1 MDFRKFYIPT
11 VNVSR
16 RNFAKIFTAGS
27 VSFLSA
33 IYTKPILSSPKPPS
47 LKYLYNFSVDSF
59 MITNTRSRHEDT
71 DFIAASVAVAG
82 RPTRSASQS
91 LGDLNNGTYPTAIM
105 FKDIEVGENETAVF
119 TYNIVNNGHSDP
131 STVEKTLIEGT
142 KTLATKGAELAAKA
156 AGPAIGAAL
165 GASIGTGV
173 VPLIGTALGA
183 LAGWVVSY
191 GGDLLF
197 ANCDGAV
204 ASAVHTFS
212 GKQLREGTKQVGK
225 LSDTDY
231 HEGKESPDGC
241 GGNSKYYVNWTIKLG
256 RVIAVNEGVAPPSTA
271 QGLLQALQA
280 INIDYSL
287 TEFQILDWL
296 GNSYSLYPQFAKG
309 ILKFLDTQ
317 QLKNKVYLDVIFYNY
332 KELGG
337 KVVSNSLD
345 GSLDSEIL
353 KKAIVEGYETRNG
366 ISVLSFEDIV
376 KLRP

>member
-1 MDFRKFYIPT
+1 MNFRKFYIPT

-16 RNFAKIFTAGS
+16 RNFAKIFTAGT

-33 IYTKPILSSPKPPS
+33 IYTKPTLSSPKPPS

-59 MITNTRSRHEDT
+59 TITNTRSRHEDT

-105 FKDIEVGENETAVF
+105 FKDVEVGENETAVF

-131 STVEKTLIEGT
+131 STVEKTLLEAT
-142 KTLATKGAELAAKA
+142 ETLATKGAELAVKA

-173 VPLIGTALGA
+173 VPIIGTALGA

-191 GGDLLF
+191 GGGLLF

-212 GKQLREGTKQVGK
+212 GKQLREGTRLVGQ
-225 LSDTDY
+225 LSNSDYQPGTD
-231 HEGKESPDGC
+231 SPAGC
-241 GGNSKYYVNWTIKLG
+241 GSNSQYNVNWTIKLG
-256 RVIAVNEGVAPPSTA
+256 RVIAFNEGVVPPSTA

-280 INIDYSL
+280 INIDYSVA
-287 TEFQILDWL
+287 ESQILDWL
-296 GNSYSLYPQFAKG
+296 GNPYSLYPQFAKG
-309 ILKFLDTQ
+309 ILKLLDIQ
-317 QLKNKVYLDVIFYNY
+317 QLNNKVYLDVIFYNY

-345 GSLDSEIL
+345 GSLDLEIL
-353 KKAIVEGYETRNG
+353 KKAIVEAYEIRNG
-366 ISVLSFEDIV
+366 ISVSSFEDIV

>member
-1 MDFRKFYIPT
+1 MNFRKFYIPT
-11 VNVSR
+11 VNLSR
-16 RNFAKIFTAGS
+16 RNFAKIFTAGT

-33 IYTKPILSSPKPPS
+33 IYTKPTLSSPKPPS

-59 MITNTRSRHEDT
+59 TITNTRSRHEDT

-82 RPTRSASQS
+82 SPTRSASQS

-105 FKDIEVGENETAVF
+105 FKDVEVGENETAVF

-131 STVEKTLIEGT
+131 STIEKTLLEGT
-142 KTLATKGAELAAKA
+142 ETLATKGAELAVKA
-156 AGPAIGAAL
+156 AGPTIGAAL

-191 GGDLLF
+191 GGGLLF

-212 GKQLREGTKQVGK
+212 GKQLREGTRQVGQ
-225 LSDTDY
+225 LSDSDY
-231 HEGKESPDGC
+231 HPGTDSPAGC
-241 GGNSKYYVNWTIKLG
+241 GSNSQYNVNWTIKLG
-256 RVIAVNEGVAPPSTA
+256 RVIAFNEDVAPPSTA

-280 INIDYSL
+280 INIDYSV
-287 TEFQILDWL
+287 TESQILDWL

-309 ILKFLDTQ
+309 ILKLFDGVR
-317 QLKNKVYLDVIFYNY
+317 LKNKVYLDVIFYNY
-332 KELGG
+332 EELGG
-337 KVVSNSLD
+337 KVVFNSLD
-345 GSLDSEIL
+345 GSLDLNIL
-353 KKAIVEGYETRNG
+353 KKAIVEGYEIRNG
-366 ISVLSFEDIV
+366 ISVSSFEDIAV
-376 KLRP
+376 PS